1 VAVWT
6 PPSLRPSK
14 SLAPADLRKAA
25 VSLGE
30 TSLLSYRA
38 SRVFQV
44 GPIKKP
50 FVPSTDSLD
59 NLEEVD
65 ELQMPNSSPLA
76 SLPSRSRPRSARFL
90 RKKEYE

>member
-1 VAVWT
+1 MAVWT

-25 VSLGE
+25 VSPEE
-30 TSLLSYRA
+30 TSLLGYRA

-44 GPIKKP
+44 SPVKKP

-59 NLEEVD
+59 NLEEAD
-65 ELQMPNSSPLA
+65 KLKIPNSSPL
-76 SLPSRSRPRSARFL
+76 
-90 RKKEYE
+90 

>member
-1 VAVWT
+1 M
-6 PPSLRPSK
+6 
-14 SLAPADLRKAA
+14 AA

-30 TSLLSYRA
+30 TSLLGYRA

-44 GPIKKP
+44 GPVKKP

-59 NLEEVD
+59 NLEEAD

-76 SLPSRSRPRSARFL
+76 SLPLRSRPRSARFL
-90 RKKEYE
+90 RKKEYA